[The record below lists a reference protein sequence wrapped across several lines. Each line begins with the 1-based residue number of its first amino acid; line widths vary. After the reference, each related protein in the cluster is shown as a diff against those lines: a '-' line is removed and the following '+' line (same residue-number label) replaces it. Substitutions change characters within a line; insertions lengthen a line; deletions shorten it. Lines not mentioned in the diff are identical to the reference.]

1 MDIMDFPQTVDEF
14 MEQYKIVDRE
24 KVYTNGAEMVPI
36 FRMKQWFEHE
46 ALKKAPTA
54 LDHIHNVVAERE
66 YQRGYEQGKTETNCP
81 EIPDSWTPVTEKMPE
96 EKDTMFAKFWGTER
110 WNEYMFRK
118 KSDLVEVTV
127 ELEDGTRYTDAS
139 RTRDGKWDIE
149 MNHGAVKKKVVAWKP
164 MSAPWRG
171 NVDAEV
177 QNDKN

>member
-1 MDIMDFPQTVDEF
+1 MDRTEAIENLMRIRHMHDQRVFGAINDE
-14 MEQYKIVDRE
+14 ED
-24 KVYTNGAEMVPI
+24 
-36 FRMKQWFEHE
+36 E
-46 ALKKAPTA
+46 ALGMAIEALVDKDTNVPNKSA
-54 LDHIHNVVAERE
+54 LDHIHNVISDE
-66 YQRGYEQGKTETNCP
+66 YKRGYEHGVQDATE
-81 EIPDSWTPVTEKMPE
+81 IYLGRWTPVTEKLPE
-96 EKDTMFAKFWGTER
+96 EHDTMFAKYWGTDR
-110 WNEYMFRK
+110 WNEYMFRGR
-118 KSDLVEVTV
+118 SELVEVTV